1 MIKLVVAYE
10 HPVDPGA
17 FDAHYA
23 STHAPLA
30 RKIPELKRF
39 EAGKILGT
47 PDGSPAPYYFIAE
60 LLFEDGDTLR
70 RAMTSPE
77 GQAATNDLMNFATG
91 GAELW
96 FVEVS
101 G

>member
-10 HPVDPGA
+10 HPVDPAA
-17 FDAHYA
+17 FDAYYA
-23 STHAPLA
+23 STHRPLA
-30 RKIPELKRF
+30 EQIPELKRF

-47 PDGSPAPYYFIAE
+47 ADGSPAPYYFIAE
-60 LLFEDGDTLR
+60 LVFEDSYALERGLQ
-70 RAMTSPE
+70 SPE

-96 FVEVS
+96 FVAA
-101 G
+101 